1 MSQTATMP
9 ALRLVP
15 NCGAKRTSVPVT
27 VRLFG
32 ILAALARERLVVFH
46 LSAGSRV
53 GDVLSELG
61 KRFGRDFF
69 ERIVRRPGELQSCC
83 ALFVNGE
90 QVDDLNIEIKNS
102 GGTTEIGV
110 ILFMASEGG

>member
-1 MSQTATMP
+1 MSHATIMP
-9 ALRLVP
+9 SLKLAT
-15 NCGAKRTSVPVT
+15 NGQAKRTSVPVT

-32 ILAALARERLVVFH
+32 ILAALAHERVVVVH
-46 LSAGSRV
+46 LFAGCSV
-53 GDVLSELG
+53 GDVLGELG

-83 ALFVNGE
+83 ALFVNNE
-90 QVDDLNIEIKNS
+90 QVNDLNIEINNS
-102 GGTTEIGV
+102 GATTEIGV

>member
-1 MSQTATMP
+1 MS
-9 ALRLVP
+9 ALRLAP

-32 ILAALARERLVVFH
+32 ILAALARERLVIFQ
-46 LSAGSRV
+46 LSAGSKV
-53 GDVLSELG
+53 SDVLAELG
-61 KRFGRDFF
+61 NRFGRDFF

-90 QVDDLNIEIKNS
+90 QVDDLNTEIKTTDV
-102 GGTTEIGV
+102 TTEIGV

>member
-1 MSQTATMP
+1 MSRAATIP

-32 ILAALARERLVVFH
+32 ILAALARQRLVVFH
-46 LSAGSRV
+46 LSAGANV
-53 GDVLSELG
+53 GDVLAELG
-61 KRFGRDFF
+61 NRFGRDFF

-83 ALFVNGE
+83 ALFVNNE
-90 QVDDLNIEIKNS
+90 QVDDLNTEIKSS
-102 GGTTEIGV
+102 GTATEIGV